1 MIKTKLGVFLVV
13 ALAIVLASGVGVGV
27 YAQGPSGI
35 TTQPQRVERVIDG
48 RPPEIKA
55 EVVSL
60 PEPHIQTGI
69 NILPNVPAFLWSY
82 GCSATAA
89 AMMMGYYDN
98 MGYDNMYTGPTNGGV
113 CPMDNSIWGPGIGGS
128 DGECPLSAT
137 HQGVDGR
144 ATYGHVD
151 DYWVS
156 YTAPDPYIGNW
167 PEHTHG
173 YCTGDFMGSNQYL
186 LDNKDGGTDFFPFVD
201 GSPDYD
207 FTGYEPEN
215 RDGCHGMKLFAES
228 RGYSV
233 TTNFN
238 QLIKGQGTDPN
249 LGFTFD
255 DYKAEIDAGRPVL
268 VHTIGHTMLGFGYDT
283 VGSKVYL
290 HDTFDYGDHTMTWGG
305 TYQGGQ
311 QDMVTVFRLEPIA
324 QPTPTPTP
332 TIMPTP
338 SFTPTPTPT
347 IMPTPS
353 PTPTL
358 VPTPPS
364 PGTWSFCAPGFFPKH
379 LPDSYYGYSELA
391 SIDLGTIP
399 DEVQG
404 VYWYDC
410 NAVEWKFWA
419 PGVPHAIGIY

>member
-1 MIKTKLGVFLVV
+1 M
-13 ALAIVLASGVGVGV
+13 
-27 YAQGPSGI
+27 
-35 TTQPQRVERVIDG
+35 
-48 RPPEIKA
+48 
-55 EVVSL
+55 
-60 PEPHIQTGI
+60 
-69 NILPNVPAFLWSY
+69 
-82 GCSATAA
+82 ATAA

-98 MGYDNMYTGPTNGGV
+98 IGYDNMYTGPTNGGV

-128 DGECPLSAT
+128 EGECPLSAT

-144 ATYGHVD
+144 AAYGHVD
-151 DYWVS
+151 DYWVYSGS
-156 YTAPDPYIGNW
+156 YSPDPFIGNW

-173 YCTGDFMGSNQYL
+173 DCTGDFMGTSQSSLGNI
-186 LDNKDGGTDFFPFVD
+186 DGESSVWVYTSGAPR
-201 GSPDYD
+201 YD
-207 FTGYEPEN
+207 RTSGEPYE

-238 QLIKGQGTDPN
+238 QLIRGQGTDPN

-268 VHTIGHTMLGFGYDT
+268 LTSLSHAMLGFGYDT
-283 VGSKVYL
+283 AGSTVYL
-290 HDTFDYGDHTMTWGG
+290 HDTWDLSAHTMTWGG
-305 TYQGGQ
+305 YYEG
-311 QDMVTVFRLEPIA
+311 DLYDAVTVLRLEAIA
-324 QPTPTPTP
+324 QPTPAPTPSPTP
-332 TIMPTP
+332 TIIPTP
-338 SFTPTPTPT
+338 SPTPTPTPT

-364 PGTWSFCAPGFFPKH
+364 PGTWSFCTPGFFPKH

-419 PGVPHAIGIY
+419 PGVPEAVKHMTTW